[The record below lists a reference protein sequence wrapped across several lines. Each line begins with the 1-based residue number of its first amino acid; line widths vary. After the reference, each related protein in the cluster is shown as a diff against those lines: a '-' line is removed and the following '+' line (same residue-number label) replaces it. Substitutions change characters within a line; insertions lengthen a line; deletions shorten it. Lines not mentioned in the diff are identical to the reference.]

1 MRELSSKTAPAA
13 TQRVHDLILDYI
25 KEATQGLAK
34 MSINRIRRASIEKD
48 EWDALKTF
56 ENVASEQQ
64 KMYAKTFCK
73 STLINYHKKKKNF
86 ELVAAHISNDIIPK
100 ILPHYDFNLPVDENS
115 LSSEQVQE
123 NKENIHNLSKDFR
136 LKATELYLKIVK
148 EEFEFQKERLQN
160 LIDDFPQDRYEIPS
174 TQIDTNIVVD
184 DDDDDEEPSDNRVFT
199 QKPLSQQRQETINNR
214 KGSELFKK
222 YIVIAHKRAQLEI
235 EREVHFLSE
244 RGVQETPVETQESK
258 DLNPREE
265 ALLKLGPPYI
275 PNNPHLAHKRM
286 DNEIEVVVKK
296 LNKIFVEHGWVPPK
310 ERLQIFIDSLEKILT
325 DCHERYPPSVQLKEI
340 NNLRNKF
347 EATQTVIRKT
357 DKSKVFHLGKLDDY
371 KVKAQAYMNRTKA
384 YQDLGTLNPLESL
397 VEHTNSFLYGLW
409 FNKHISQRQYEKL
422 KVNREEAE
430 LAHLYFLPKAHKP
443 GTPLRPIMAGL
454 KSPTIGISKWLDGLL
469 RPLFDRLASNT
480 TILNGVQLIKRV
492 ERWSATYL
500 TSATSFITM
509 DVTDLYT
516 MIPQE
521 GGVTAIK
528 RLIEA
533 SGLKQIDGVKK
544 EIILALTRFVMTNN
558 YFYFD
563 GSYYKQIRGGAMGS
577 PLTLTI
583 ANAYMYFVER
593 PIEKWANR
601 TCSLYYRYIDDLFI
615 MSNVHT
621 DILKGLVKFW
631 NRIDN
636 NIEFSESI
644 GQTAEYLDV
653 KLGNRGGMHDFS
665 TRFHKLWADCF
676 ADTAICNMIP
686 IVGSKRLDNL
696 QDYLV
701 RKKPD
706 KVALKIHT

>member
-1 MRELSSKTAPAA
+1 
-13 TQRVHDLILDYI
+13 
-25 KEATQGLAK
+25 
-34 MSINRIRRASIEKD
+34 
-48 EWDALKTF
+48 
-56 ENVASEQQ
+56 
-64 KMYAKTFCK
+64 
-73 STLINYHKKKKNF
+73 
-86 ELVAAHISNDIIPK
+86 
-100 ILPHYDFNLPVDENS
+100 
-115 LSSEQVQE
+115 
-123 NKENIHNLSKDFR
+123 
-136 LKATELYLKIVK
+136 
-148 EEFEFQKERLQN
+148 
-160 LIDDFPQDRYEIPS
+160 
-174 TQIDTNIVVD
+174 
-184 DDDDDEEPSDNRVFT
+184 
-199 QKPLSQQRQETINNR
+199 
-214 KGSELFKK
+214 
-222 YIVIAHKRAQLEI
+222 
-235 EREVHFLSE
+235 
-244 RGVQETPVETQESK
+244 
-258 DLNPREE
+258 
-265 ALLKLGPPYI
+265 
-275 PNNPHLAHKRM
+275 
-286 DNEIEVVVKK
+286 
-296 LNKIFVEHGWVPPK
+296 
-310 ERLQIFIDSLEKILT
+310 
-325 DCHERYPPSVQLKEI
+325 
-340 NNLRNKF
+340 
-347 EATQTVIRKT
+347 
-357 DKSKVFHLGKLDDY
+357 
-371 KVKAQAYMNRTKA
+371 MNRTKA

-653 KLGNRGGMHDFS
+653 KLGNRGGKLTS
-665 TRFHKLWADCF
+665 EVFHKPSYEPYFLPYTSTHARH
-676 ADTAICNMIP
+676 IKENIP
-686 IVGSKRLDNL
+686 FG
-696 QDYLV
+696 
-701 RKKPD
+701 
-706 KVALKIHT
+706 AL